1 MKNLFDDSSR
11 QEIIERVN
19 KLTSDSKPLWGKMS
33 VAQMLAHNIIPME
46 LALNNKKPARLFM
59 GKIIGGFVKKTL
71 LSPKPFK
78 KNGFTP
84 KEFKIDSEQDFSEQ
98 KKKVLEIINKFRK
111 GAITDKV
118 HPFFGKMSEEEWG
131 QLQYKHLDH
140 HLQQFGV

>member
-1 MKNLFDDSSR
+1 MKNLFDDSPR
-11 QEIIERVN
+11 QEILDRIN
-19 KLTSDSKPLWGKMS
+19 KLTADSKPLWGKMS
-33 VAQMLAHNIIPME
+33 VAQMLAHNVIPME

-59 GKIIGGFVKKTL
+59 GKIIGGFVKKVL

-78 KNGFTP
+78 KNSFTP
-84 KEFKIDSEQDFSEQ
+84 KEFKIDTEQDFTEQ
-98 KKKVLEIINKFRK
+98 KNRVLETINKFKK

-118 HPFFGKMSEEEWG
+118 HPFFGEMSEEEWG